1 MQWTFV
7 YSYLDSYLLT
17 VYHILFLF
25 LCFLIWIGG
34 NGYILFTEPFEN
46 KWQTLVLNRLILY
59 MLFCISCN
67 SLLWN
72 WWDWPRLLQELSLI
86 SFIWHYHVLFY
97 CVCIPWFIYT
107 LYVEGLFSYLEIT
120 QDNLPIDIFLLIFS
134 YWKQ

>member
-1 MQWTFV
+1 MNFCILLPGFIFV
-7 YSYLDSYLLT
+7 NSLSHFIFIFMFSYLNRWK
-17 VYHILFLF
+17 
-25 LCFLIWIGG
+25 WI
-34 NGYILFTEPFEN
+34 YILFTEPFEN